1 MQVPQLLHFL
11 PFVETRKIWPHTK
24 PIGICQK
31 DVGLSGSQ
39 VCFANWLRGLTLSW
53 GKKRRKTGNWI
64 DCWQISVRKRLLYSW
79 GWLCTKASQTFSG
92 TFGTFSGTSLN
103 LTRRLH
109 QCTPELLW
117 AEDPTSLRC
126 WGKSLL
132 RRKVVAGL
140 GTSYNLIEY
149 CSHFVYIFWFS
160 NSVCVKVGVY
170 VSQNSN
176 LHRKNVDWALGLDV
190 AYPIFGQNPQQRYSR
205 VDLKMM
211 RGEKDLPSKAEP
223 LPHKS
228 RSRAVSGKP
237 LGLDPGTKQTRAQNG
252 RFCEPPK
259 HPPAYHLSC
268 GGSCLLGVSDYR
280 LSGSL
285 WSISTGIWAQ
295 LEGCHQFL
303 VPDTR
308 AADSLTAGS
317 AGQEIASN
325 TVYNSIL
332 RHEVTFLRNCVH
344 FLQTQAFGK
353 SVSCRPG

>member
-1 MQVPQLLHFL
+1 
-11 PFVETRKIWPHTK
+11 
-24 PIGICQK
+24 
-31 DVGLSGSQ
+31 
-39 VCFANWLRGLTLSW
+39 
-53 GKKRRKTGNWI
+53 
-64 DCWQISVRKRLLYSW
+64 
-79 GWLCTKASQTFSG
+79 
-92 TFGTFSGTSLN
+92 
-103 LTRRLH
+103 
-109 QCTPELLW
+109 
-117 AEDPTSLRC
+117 
-126 WGKSLL
+126 
-132 RRKVVAGL
+132 
-140 GTSYNLIEY
+140 
-149 CSHFVYIFWFS
+149 
-160 NSVCVKVGVY
+160 
-170 VSQNSN
+170 
-176 LHRKNVDWALGLDV
+176 
-190 AYPIFGQNPQQRYSR
+190 
-205 VDLKMM
+205 MM
-211 RGEKDLPSKAEP
+211 RGEKDLLSKAEP

-228 RSRAVSGKP
+228 RSRAVSRKP

-280 LSGSL
+280 LSGSRSL
-285 WSISTGIWAQ
+285 WSISRGVWAQ

-332 RHEVTFLRNCVH
+332 CHEVTFLRNCVH